1 MICIFTKDLN
11 VCLLLR
17 FTNFLQMMIEADV
30 TKYVDVV
37 VLKKQQNTKIGHF
50 IYIEINGYL

>member
-17 FTNFLQMMIEADV
+17 LTNFLQMMIEADV
-30 TKYVDVV
+30 AKYVDVV
-37 VLKKQQNTKIGHF
+37 VLKKAHTKIGHF